1 MRLTTD
7 VAAVARWGLLVL
19 SLVMLSG
26 HICVLPTHGHVEA
39 TPSHSN
45 GDHSHDESMHAA
57 SCEALL
63 SAGKASHAVF
73 TLSPSVTSVPVEQPK
88 GRVRL
93 AGTPPLP
100 TVSPPLFLLH
110 AAFLI

>member
-7 VAAVARWGLLVL
+7 VVAVARWGVFVF
-19 SLVMLSG
+19 SLGMLG
-26 HICVLPTHGHVEA
+26 GDICVLPPHGNVEA
-39 TPSHSN
+39 APTHSN
-45 GDHSHDESMHAA
+45 GGHSPDESKHAA
-57 SCEALL
+57 AFEALP
-63 SAGKASHAVF
+63 SEGKASHAVF
-73 TLSPSVTSVPVEQPK
+73 TMAPSVTSVPVEQPK